1 MERQKVVM
9 RRGLPCSSDPG
20 SFSRVLSVS
29 LQKHECEKGEEEVEG
44 AALGKRCGYGSC
56 DINSRS
62 AGEMEVTQSHQL
74 PGSLGI
80 LSLAERHEH
89 LLLKLSGGVYY

>member
-1 MERQKVVM
+1 MEQQKVVT

-44 AALGKRCGYGSC
+44 AALGK
-56 DINSRS
+56 
-62 AGEMEVTQSHQL
+62 
-74 PGSLGI
+74 
-80 LSLAERHEH
+80 
-89 LLLKLSGGVYY
+89 

>member
-1 MERQKVVM
+1 MERQKVVT

-20 SFSRVLSVS
+20 SFYRVLSIF
-29 LQKHECEKGEEEVEG
+29 LQKHECEKGEEEVAG
-44 AALGKRCGYGSC
+44 TALGKRCGYGLH
-56 DINSRS
+56 DIYSRS

-80 LSLAERHEH
+80 LSLAG
-89 LLLKLSGGVYY
+89 KA